1 MRKEKLKDIGKFYS
15 GLSGK
20 SKEDFSNGNALFV
33 TYNNIFNNPILN
45 PTITDTVLVNQGE
58 KQNEV
63 LLGDILFT
71 GSSETPEEA
80 GMSSVVLTEPKT
92 KMYLNSF
99 CFGFRLNDKKEI
111 SSAYIGH
118 LLRSA
123 SMRKAISKTA
133 FGVTRFNINK
143 ERLSNIEIPLPP
155 LSIQREI
162 VSVLDSFTTLIDKMK
177 KVVEMRKKQMECY
190 RERLMSPKEGWTVNT
205 LGEIGTF
212 TRGSGLQKSDLRDA
226 GFPCIH
232 YGQIHTFYNLAA
244 YKTKSF
250 CDENY
255 AKKLK
260 KGKTGDLLIAT
271 TSEDVEACCKAVAWL
286 GDSEV
291 AYSTDSYCY
300 SHDQD
305 PKFMAYLFQTEMFAK
320 QKRMAA
326 TGAKVVRVSGEAM
339 ATFSFALPPLS
350 KQREIARTLDIF
362 EEYIQRLEKLI
373 SLRQKQYEYYR
384 EKLLTFE

>member
-1 MRKEKLKDIGKFYS
+1 MNRIEEMTKRLCPKGVESVK
-15 GLSGK
+15 
-20 SKEDFSNGNALFV
+20 
-33 TYNNIFNNPILN
+33 
-45 PTITDTVLVNQGE
+45 
-58 KQNEV
+58 
-63 LLGDILFT
+63 LGDYCSFSRGQNLSSANAVFGNVPVISGGQKPSFYHNQANREENSIAVAGSGAYAGYVSFWNHPVWIADAFTVEPCDKLLKKYVYLFLKHNQ
-71 GSSETPEEA
+71 A
-80 GMSSVVLTEPKT
+80 KI
-92 KMYLNSF
+92 
-99 CFGFRLNDKKEI
+99 FRLQKG
-111 SSAYIGH
+111 A
-118 LLRSA
+118 
-123 SMRKAISKTA
+123 
-133 FGVTRFNINK
+133 GVPHVHGSDLCSF
-143 ERLSNIEIPLPP
+143 EIPLPP

-177 KVVEMRKKQMECY
+177 KEVEMRKKQMECY
-190 RERLMSPKEGWTVNT
+190 RERLMSPKEGWMVKT

-232 YGQIHTFYNLAA
+232 YGQIHTFYNFAA

-291 AYSTDSYCY
+291 AYSTDSYCF

>member
-1 MRKEKLKDIGKFYS
+1 MNRIEEMIKRLCPKGVESVKLGNYIILYTGEQLNKANMFKMGSYPVINGGVSAS
-15 GLSGK
+15 G
-20 SKEDFSNGNALFV
+20 FV
-33 TYNNIFNNPILN
+33 EAYNEQAN
-45 PTITDTVLVNQGE
+45 TITISQGGASAGYVNFIKVPFWAGAHCFVIKPNSDNLNKRFLYHYIKGQEFFIQQCQQGAGIPSVNSD
-58 KQNEV
+58 KIKK
-63 LLGDILFT
+63 LL
-71 GSSETPEEA
+71 
-80 GMSSVVLTEPKT
+80 
-92 KMYLNSF
+92 
-99 CFGFRLNDKKEI
+99 
-111 SSAYIGH
+111 
-118 LLRSA
+118 
-123 SMRKAISKTA
+123 
-133 FGVTRFNINK
+133 
-143 ERLSNIEIPLPP
+143 IPLPP
-155 LSIQREI
+155 LSIQQEI

-177 KVVEMRKKQMECY
+177 KEVEMRKKQMECY
-190 RERLMSPKEGWTVNT
+190 RERLMSPKEGWTVKT

-232 YGQIHTFYNLAA
+232 YGQIHTFYNFAA

-291 AYSTDSYCY
+291 VYSTDSYCY

>member
-1 MRKEKLKDIGKFYS
+1 MNRIGEMIKRLCPKGVES
-15 GLSGK
+15 VK
-20 SKEDFSNGNALFV
+20 
-33 TYNNIFNNPILN
+33 
-45 PTITDTVLVNQGE
+45 
-58 KQNEV
+58 
-63 LLGDILFT
+63 LGDYCSFSRGQNLSSANAVFGNVPVISGGQKPSFYHNQANREEDSIAVAGSGAYAGYVSFWDHPVWIADAFTVEPCDKLLKKYVYLFLKYNQ
-71 GSSETPEEA
+71 A
-80 GMSSVVLTEPKT
+80 KI
-92 KMYLNSF
+92 
-99 CFGFRLNDKKEI
+99 FRLQKG
-111 SSAYIGH
+111 A
-118 LLRSA
+118 
-123 SMRKAISKTA
+123 
-133 FGVTRFNINK
+133 GVPHVHGSDLCSF
-143 ERLSNIEIPLPP
+143 EIPLPP
-155 LSIQREI
+155 LSIQQEI

-177 KVVEMRKKQMECY
+177 KEVEMRKKQMECY
-190 RERLMSPKEGWTVNT
+190 RERLMSPKEGWTVKT

-232 YGQIHTFYNLAA
+232 YGQIHTFYNFAA

>member
-1 MRKEKLKDIGKFYS
+1 MNRIEEMIKRLCPKGVESVK
-15 GLSGK
+15 
-20 SKEDFSNGNALFV
+20 
-33 TYNNIFNNPILN
+33 
-45 PTITDTVLVNQGE
+45 
-58 KQNEV
+58 
-63 LLGDILFT
+63 LGDYCSFSRGQNLSSANAVFGNVPVISGGQKPSFYHNQANREENSIAVAGSGAYAGYVSFWDHPVWIADAFTVEPCDKLLKKYVYLFLKHNQ
-71 GSSETPEEA
+71 A
-80 GMSSVVLTEPKT
+80 KI
-92 KMYLNSF
+92 
-99 CFGFRLNDKKEI
+99 FRLQKG
-111 SSAYIGH
+111 A
-118 LLRSA
+118 
-123 SMRKAISKTA
+123 
-133 FGVTRFNINK
+133 GVPHVHGSDLCSF
-143 ERLSNIEIPLPP
+143 EIPLPP
-155 LSIQREI
+155 LSIQQEI
-162 VSVLDSFTTLIDKMK
+162 VSVLDPFTTLIDKMK
-177 KVVEMRKKQMECY
+177 KEVEMRKKQMECY
-190 RERLMSPKEGWTVNT
+190 RERLMSPKEGWMVKT

-232 YGQIHTFYNLAA
+232 YGQIHTFYNFAA

-291 AYSTDSYCY
+291 AYSTDAYCF

>member
-1 MRKEKLKDIGKFYS
+1 MKKRLCPKGVESVKLGDYIVLYTGEQLNKANMFKIGSYPVINGGVSAS
-15 GLSGK
+15 G
-20 SKEDFSNGNALFV
+20 FV
-33 TYNNIFNNPILN
+33 EAYNEQAN
-45 PTITDTVLVNQGE
+45 TITISQGGASAGYVNFIKVPFWAGAHCFVIKPNSDNLNKRFLYHYIKGQEFFIQQCQQGAGIPSVNSD
-58 KQNEV
+58 KIKK
-63 LLGDILFT
+63 LL
-71 GSSETPEEA
+71 
-80 GMSSVVLTEPKT
+80 
-92 KMYLNSF
+92 
-99 CFGFRLNDKKEI
+99 
-111 SSAYIGH
+111 
-118 LLRSA
+118 
-123 SMRKAISKTA
+123 
-133 FGVTRFNINK
+133 
-143 ERLSNIEIPLPP
+143 IPLPP
-155 LSIQREI
+155 LSIQQEI

-177 KVVEMRKKQMECY
+177 KEVEMRKKQMECY
-190 RERLMSPKEGWTVNT
+190 RERLMSPKEGWTVKT

-232 YGQIHTFYNLAA
+232 YGQIHTFYNFAA

>member
-1 MRKEKLKDIGKFYS
+1 MIKRLCPKGVESVK
-15 GLSGK
+15 
-20 SKEDFSNGNALFV
+20 
-33 TYNNIFNNPILN
+33 
-45 PTITDTVLVNQGE
+45 
-58 KQNEV
+58 
-63 LLGDILFT
+63 LGDYCSFSRGQNLSSANAVFGNVPVISGGQKPSFYHNQANREENSIAVAGSGAYAGYVSFWDHPVWIADAFTVEPCDKLLKKYVYLFLKHNQ
-71 GSSETPEEA
+71 A
-80 GMSSVVLTEPKT
+80 KI
-92 KMYLNSF
+92 
-99 CFGFRLNDKKEI
+99 FRLQKG
-111 SSAYIGH
+111 A
-118 LLRSA
+118 
-123 SMRKAISKTA
+123 
-133 FGVTRFNINK
+133 GVPHVHGSDLCSF
-143 ERLSNIEIPLPP
+143 EIPLPP
-155 LSIQREI
+155 LSIQQEI

-177 KVVEMRKKQMECY
+177 KEVEMRKKQMECY
-190 RERLMSPKEGWTVNT
+190 RERLMSPKEGWTVKT

-232 YGQIHTFYNLAA
+232 YGQIHTFYNFAA

-350 KQREIARTLDIF
+350 KQREIARILDIF

>member
-1 MRKEKLKDIGKFYS
+1 MNRIGEMIKRLCPKGVES
-15 GLSGK
+15 VK
-20 SKEDFSNGNALFV
+20 
-33 TYNNIFNNPILN
+33 
-45 PTITDTVLVNQGE
+45 
-58 KQNEV
+58 
-63 LLGDILFT
+63 LGDYCSFSRGQNLSSANAVFGNVPVISGGQKPSFYHNQANREENSIAVAGSGAYAGYVSFWDHPVWIADAFTVEPCDKLLKKYVYLFLKHNQ
-71 GSSETPEEA
+71 A
-80 GMSSVVLTEPKT
+80 KI
-92 KMYLNSF
+92 
-99 CFGFRLNDKKEI
+99 FRLQKG
-111 SSAYIGH
+111 A
-118 LLRSA
+118 
-123 SMRKAISKTA
+123 
-133 FGVTRFNINK
+133 GVPHVHGSDLCSF
-143 ERLSNIEIPLPP
+143 EIPLPP
-155 LSIQREI
+155 LSIQQEI

-177 KVVEMRKKQMECY
+177 KEVEMRKKQMECY
-190 RERLMSPKEGWTVNT
+190 RERLMSPKEGWTVKT

-232 YGQIHTFYNLAA
+232 YGQIHTFYNFAA

-250 CDENY
+250 CGENY

>member
-1 MRKEKLKDIGKFYS
+1 MNRIEEMKKRLCPKGVESVKLGDYIVLYTGEQLNKANMFKIGSYPVINGGVSAS
-15 GLSGK
+15 G
-20 SKEDFSNGNALFV
+20 FV
-33 TYNNIFNNPILN
+33 EAYNEQAN
-45 PTITDTVLVNQGE
+45 TITISQGGASAGYVNFIKVPFWAGAHCFVIKPNSDNLNKRFLYHYIKGQEFFIQQCQQGAGIPSVNSD
-58 KQNEV
+58 KIKK
-63 LLGDILFT
+63 LL
-71 GSSETPEEA
+71 
-80 GMSSVVLTEPKT
+80 
-92 KMYLNSF
+92 
-99 CFGFRLNDKKEI
+99 
-111 SSAYIGH
+111 
-118 LLRSA
+118 
-123 SMRKAISKTA
+123 
-133 FGVTRFNINK
+133 
-143 ERLSNIEIPLPP
+143 IPLPP
-155 LSIQREI
+155 LSIQQEI

-177 KVVEMRKKQMECY
+177 KEVEMRKKQMECY
-190 RERLMSPKEGWTVNT
+190 RERLMSPKEGWTVKT

-232 YGQIHTFYNLAA
+232 YGQIHTFYNFAA

>member
-1 MRKEKLKDIGKFYS
+1 MNRIEEMIKRLCPKGVESVKLGDYIILYTGEQLNKANMFKIGSYPVINGGVSAS
-15 GLSGK
+15 G
-20 SKEDFSNGNALFV
+20 FV
-33 TYNNIFNNPILN
+33 EAYNEQAN
-45 PTITDTVLVNQGE
+45 TITISQGGASAGYVNFIKVPFWAGAHCFVIKPNSDNLNKRFLYHYIKGQEFFIQQCQQGAGIPSVNSD
-58 KQNEV
+58 KIKK
-63 LLGDILFT
+63 LL
-71 GSSETPEEA
+71 
-80 GMSSVVLTEPKT
+80 
-92 KMYLNSF
+92 
-99 CFGFRLNDKKEI
+99 
-111 SSAYIGH
+111 
-118 LLRSA
+118 
-123 SMRKAISKTA
+123 
-133 FGVTRFNINK
+133 
-143 ERLSNIEIPLPP
+143 IPLPP
-155 LSIQREI
+155 LSIQQEI

-177 KVVEMRKKQMECY
+177 KEVEMRKKQMECY
-190 RERLMSPKEGWTVNT
+190 RERLMSPKEGWTVKT

-232 YGQIHTFYNLAA
+232 YGQIHTFYNFAA

>member
-1 MRKEKLKDIGKFYS
+1 MNRIEEMIKRLCPKGVESVK
-15 GLSGK
+15 
-20 SKEDFSNGNALFV
+20 
-33 TYNNIFNNPILN
+33 
-45 PTITDTVLVNQGE
+45 
-58 KQNEV
+58 
-63 LLGDILFT
+63 LGDYCSFSRGQNLSSANAVFGNVPVISGGQKPSFYHNQANREENSIAVAGSGAYAGYVSFWDHPVWIADAFTVEPCDKLLKKYVYLF
-71 GSSETPEEA
+71 
-80 GMSSVVLTEPKT
+80 LKHNQT
-92 KMYLNSF
+92 KI
-99 CFGFRLNDKKEI
+99 FRLQKG
-111 SSAYIGH
+111 A
-118 LLRSA
+118 
-123 SMRKAISKTA
+123 
-133 FGVTRFNINK
+133 GVPHVHGSDLCSF
-143 ERLSNIEIPLPP
+143 EIPLPP
-155 LSIQREI
+155 LSIQQEI

-177 KVVEMRKKQMECY
+177 KEVEMRKKQMECY
-190 RERLMSPKEGWTVNT
+190 RERLMSPKEGWTVKT

-232 YGQIHTFYNLAA
+232 YGQIHTFYNFAA

-291 AYSTDSYCY
+291 AYSTDSYCF

>member
-1 MRKEKLKDIGKFYS
+1 MNRIEEMTKRLCPKGVESVK
-15 GLSGK
+15 
-20 SKEDFSNGNALFV
+20 
-33 TYNNIFNNPILN
+33 
-45 PTITDTVLVNQGE
+45 
-58 KQNEV
+58 
-63 LLGDILFT
+63 LGDYCSFSRGQNLSSANAVFGNVPVISGGQKPSFYHNQANREENSIAVAGSGAYAGYVSFWDHPVWIADAFTVEPCDKLLKKYVYLFLKHNQ
-71 GSSETPEEA
+71 A
-80 GMSSVVLTEPKT
+80 KI
-92 KMYLNSF
+92 
-99 CFGFRLNDKKEI
+99 FRLQKG
-111 SSAYIGH
+111 A
-118 LLRSA
+118 
-123 SMRKAISKTA
+123 
-133 FGVTRFNINK
+133 GVPHVHGSDLCSF
-143 ERLSNIEIPLPP
+143 EIPLPP
-155 LSIQREI
+155 LAIQQEI
-162 VSVLDSFTTLIDKMK
+162 VSVLDFFTTLIDKMK
-177 KVVEMRKKQMECY
+177 KEVEMRKKQMECY
-190 RERLMSPKEGWTVNT
+190 RERLMSPKEGWTVKT

-232 YGQIHTFYNLAA
+232 YGQIHTFYNFAA

-305 PKFMAYLFQTEMFAK
+305 PKYMAYLFQTEMFAK

>member
-1 MRKEKLKDIGKFYS
+1 MNRIEEMIKRLCPKGVESVKLGDYIILYTGEQLNKADMFKIGSYPVINGGVSAS
-15 GLSGK
+15 G
-20 SKEDFSNGNALFV
+20 FV
-33 TYNNIFNNPILN
+33 EAYNEQAN
-45 PTITDTVLVNQGE
+45 TITISQGGASAGYVNFIKVPFWAGAHCFVIKPNSDNLNKRFLYHYIKGQEFFIQQCQQGAGIPSVNSD
-58 KQNEV
+58 KIKK
-63 LLGDILFT
+63 LL
-71 GSSETPEEA
+71 
-80 GMSSVVLTEPKT
+80 
-92 KMYLNSF
+92 
-99 CFGFRLNDKKEI
+99 
-111 SSAYIGH
+111 
-118 LLRSA
+118 
-123 SMRKAISKTA
+123 
-133 FGVTRFNINK
+133 
-143 ERLSNIEIPLPP
+143 IPLPP

-177 KVVEMRKKQMECY
+177 KEVEMRKKQMECY
-190 RERLMSPKEGWTVNT
+190 RERLMSPKEGWTVKT

-232 YGQIHTFYNLAA
+232 YGQIHTFYNFAA
-244 YKTKSF
+244 YKTKFF

>member
-1 MRKEKLKDIGKFYS
+1 MNRIEEMIKRLCPKGVESVKLGDYIILYTGEQLNKANMFKMGSYPVINGGVSAS
-15 GLSGK
+15 G
-20 SKEDFSNGNALFV
+20 FV
-33 TYNNIFNNPILN
+33 EAYNEQAN
-45 PTITDTVLVNQGE
+45 TITISQGGASAGYVNFIKVSFWAGAHCFVIKPNSDNLNKRFLYHYIKGQEFFIQQCQQGAGIPSVNSD
-58 KQNEV
+58 KIKK
-63 LLGDILFT
+63 LL
-71 GSSETPEEA
+71 
-80 GMSSVVLTEPKT
+80 
-92 KMYLNSF
+92 
-99 CFGFRLNDKKEI
+99 
-111 SSAYIGH
+111 
-118 LLRSA
+118 
-123 SMRKAISKTA
+123 
-133 FGVTRFNINK
+133 
-143 ERLSNIEIPLPP
+143 IPLPP
-155 LSIQREI
+155 LSIQQEI

-177 KVVEMRKKQMECY
+177 KEVEMRKKQMECY
-190 RERLMSPKEGWTVNT
+190 RERLMSPKEGWTVKT

-232 YGQIHTFYNLAA
+232 YGQIHTFYNFAA

>member
-1 MRKEKLKDIGKFYS
+1 MNRIEEMIKRLCPKGVESVKLGNYIILYTGEQLNKANMFKMGSYPVINGGVSAS
-15 GLSGK
+15 G
-20 SKEDFSNGNALFV
+20 FV
-33 TYNNIFNNPILN
+33 EAYNEQAN
-45 PTITDTVLVNQGE
+45 TITISQGGASAGYVNFIKVPFWAGAHCFVIKPNSDNLNKRFLYHYIKGQEFFIQQCQQGAGIPSVNSD
-58 KQNEV
+58 KIKK
-63 LLGDILFT
+63 IL
-71 GSSETPEEA
+71 
-80 GMSSVVLTEPKT
+80 
-92 KMYLNSF
+92 
-99 CFGFRLNDKKEI
+99 
-111 SSAYIGH
+111 
-118 LLRSA
+118 
-123 SMRKAISKTA
+123 
-133 FGVTRFNINK
+133 
-143 ERLSNIEIPLPP
+143 IPLPP
-155 LSIQREI
+155 LSIQQEI

-177 KVVEMRKKQMECY
+177 KEVEMRKKQMECY
-190 RERLMSPKEGWTVNT
+190 RERLMSPKEGWTVKT

-232 YGQIHTFYNLAA
+232 YGQIHTFYNFAA

>member
-1 MRKEKLKDIGKFYS
+1 MIKRLCPKGVESVKLGNYIILYTGEQLNKANMFKMGSYPVINGGVSAS
-15 GLSGK
+15 G
-20 SKEDFSNGNALFV
+20 FV
-33 TYNNIFNNPILN
+33 EAYNEQAN
-45 PTITDTVLVNQGE
+45 TITISQGGASAGYVNFIKVPFWAGAHCFVIKPNSDNLNKRFLYHYIKGQEFFIQQCQQGAGIPSVNSD
-58 KQNEV
+58 KIKK
-63 LLGDILFT
+63 LL
-71 GSSETPEEA
+71 
-80 GMSSVVLTEPKT
+80 
-92 KMYLNSF
+92 
-99 CFGFRLNDKKEI
+99 
-111 SSAYIGH
+111 
-118 LLRSA
+118 
-123 SMRKAISKTA
+123 
-133 FGVTRFNINK
+133 
-143 ERLSNIEIPLPP
+143 IPLPP
-155 LSIQREI
+155 LSIQQEI

-177 KVVEMRKKQMECY
+177 KEVEMRKKQMECY
-190 RERLMSPKEGWTVNT
+190 RERLMSPKEGWTVKT

-232 YGQIHTFYNLAA
+232 YGQIHTFYNFAA

>member
-1 MRKEKLKDIGKFYS
+1 MSKIEKMIKELCPKGVKKV
-15 GLSGK
+15 K
-20 SKEDFSNGNALFV
+20 
-33 TYNNIFNNPILN
+33 
-45 PTITDTVLVNQGE
+45 
-58 KQNEV
+58 
-63 LLGDILFT
+63 LGDYCSFTRGQNLSSANAVFGNVPVISGGQKPSFYHNQANREEDSIAVAGSGAYAGYVSFWDHPVWIADAFTVEPCDKLLKKYVYLFLKYNQ
-71 GSSETPEEA
+71 A
-80 GMSSVVLTEPKT
+80 KI
-92 KMYLNSF
+92 
-99 CFGFRLNDKKEI
+99 FRLQKG
-111 SSAYIGH
+111 A
-118 LLRSA
+118 
-123 SMRKAISKTA
+123 
-133 FGVTRFNINK
+133 GVPHVHGS
-143 ERLSNIEIPLPP
+143 ELSRLEIPLPP
-155 LSIQREI
+155 LSIQQEI

-177 KVVEMRKKQMECY
+177 KEVEMRKKQMECY
-190 RERLMSPKEGWTVNT
+190 RERLMSPKEGWTVKT

-232 YGQIHTFYNLAA
+232 YGQIHTFYNFAA

>member
-1 MRKEKLKDIGKFYS
+1 MNRIGEMIKRLCPKGVES
-15 GLSGK
+15 VK
-20 SKEDFSNGNALFV
+20 
-33 TYNNIFNNPILN
+33 
-45 PTITDTVLVNQGE
+45 
-58 KQNEV
+58 
-63 LLGDILFT
+63 LGDYCSFSRGQNLSSANAVFGNVPVISGGQKPSFYHNQANREENSIAVAGSGAYAGYVSFWDHPVWIADAFTVEPCDKLLKKYVYLFLKHNQ
-71 GSSETPEEA
+71 A
-80 GMSSVVLTEPKT
+80 KI
-92 KMYLNSF
+92 
-99 CFGFRLNDKKEI
+99 FRLQKG
-111 SSAYIGH
+111 A
-118 LLRSA
+118 
-123 SMRKAISKTA
+123 
-133 FGVTRFNINK
+133 GVPHVHGSDLCSF
-143 ERLSNIEIPLPP
+143 EIPLPP
-155 LSIQREI
+155 LSIQQEI

-177 KVVEMRKKQMECY
+177 KEVEMRKKQMECY
-190 RERLMSPKEGWTVNT
+190 RERLMSPKEGWTVKT

-232 YGQIHTFYNLAA
+232 YGQIHTFYNFAA

-326 TGAKVVRVSGEAM
+326 TGAKVVRVSSEAM

>member
-1 MRKEKLKDIGKFYS
+1 MIKRLCPKGVESVK
-15 GLSGK
+15 
-20 SKEDFSNGNALFV
+20 
-33 TYNNIFNNPILN
+33 
-45 PTITDTVLVNQGE
+45 
-58 KQNEV
+58 
-63 LLGDILFT
+63 LGDYCSFSRGQNLSSANAVFGNVPVISGGQKPSFYHNQANREENSIAVAGSGAYAGYVSFWDHPVWIADAFTVEPCDKLLKKYVYLFLKHNQ
-71 GSSETPEEA
+71 A
-80 GMSSVVLTEPKT
+80 KI
-92 KMYLNSF
+92 
-99 CFGFRLNDKKEI
+99 FRLQKG
-111 SSAYIGH
+111 A
-118 LLRSA
+118 
-123 SMRKAISKTA
+123 
-133 FGVTRFNINK
+133 GVPHVHGSDLCSF
-143 ERLSNIEIPLPP
+143 EIPLPP
-155 LSIQREI
+155 LSIQQEI
-162 VSVLDSFTTLIDKMK
+162 VSVLDPFTTLIDKMK
-177 KVVEMRKKQMECY
+177 KEVEMRKKQMECY
-190 RERLMSPKEGWTVNT
+190 RERLMSPKEGWMVKT

-232 YGQIHTFYNLAA
+232 YGQIHTFYNFAA

-291 AYSTDSYCY
+291 AYSTDAYCF

>member
-1 MRKEKLKDIGKFYS
+1 MNRIGEMIKRLCPKGVES
-15 GLSGK
+15 VK
-20 SKEDFSNGNALFV
+20 
-33 TYNNIFNNPILN
+33 
-45 PTITDTVLVNQGE
+45 
-58 KQNEV
+58 
-63 LLGDILFT
+63 LGDYCSFSRGQNLSSANAVFGNVPVISGGQKPSFYHNQANREENSIAVAGSGAYAGYVSFWDHPVWIADAFTVEPCDKLLKKYVYLFLKHNQ
-71 GSSETPEEA
+71 A
-80 GMSSVVLTEPKT
+80 KI
-92 KMYLNSF
+92 
-99 CFGFRLNDKKEI
+99 FRLQKG
-111 SSAYIGH
+111 A
-118 LLRSA
+118 
-123 SMRKAISKTA
+123 
-133 FGVTRFNINK
+133 GVPHVHGSDLCSF
-143 ERLSNIEIPLPP
+143 EIPLPP
-155 LSIQREI
+155 LSIQQEI

-177 KVVEMRKKQMECY
+177 KEVEMRKKQMECY
-190 RERLMSPKEGWTVNT
+190 RERLMSPKEGWTVKT

-232 YGQIHTFYNLAA
+232 YGQIHTFYNFAA

-350 KQREIARTLDIF
+350 KQREIARILDIF

>member
-1 MRKEKLKDIGKFYS
+1 MNRIEEMIKRLCPKGVESVKLGNYIILYTGEQLNKANMFKMGSYPVINGGVSAS
-15 GLSGK
+15 G
-20 SKEDFSNGNALFV
+20 FV
-33 TYNNIFNNPILN
+33 EAYNEQAN
-45 PTITDTVLVNQGE
+45 TITISQGGASAGYVNFIKVPFWAGAHCFVIKPNSDNLNKRFLYHYIKGQEFFIQQCQQGAGIPSVNSD
-58 KQNEV
+58 KIKK
-63 LLGDILFT
+63 LL
-71 GSSETPEEA
+71 
-80 GMSSVVLTEPKT
+80 
-92 KMYLNSF
+92 
-99 CFGFRLNDKKEI
+99 
-111 SSAYIGH
+111 
-118 LLRSA
+118 
-123 SMRKAISKTA
+123 
-133 FGVTRFNINK
+133 
-143 ERLSNIEIPLPP
+143 IPLPP
-155 LSIQREI
+155 LSIQQEI

-177 KVVEMRKKQMECY
+177 KEVEMRKKQMECY
-190 RERLMSPKEGWTVNT
+190 RERLMSPKEGWTVKT

-232 YGQIHTFYNLAA
+232 YGQIHTFYNFAA

-373 SLRQKQYEYYR
+373 SLRQKLYEYYR

>member
-1 MRKEKLKDIGKFYS
+1 MNRIGEMIKRLCPKGVES
-15 GLSGK
+15 VK
-20 SKEDFSNGNALFV
+20 
-33 TYNNIFNNPILN
+33 
-45 PTITDTVLVNQGE
+45 
-58 KQNEV
+58 
-63 LLGDILFT
+63 LGDYCSFSRGQNLSSANAVFGNVPVISGGQKPSFYHNQANREENSIAVAGSGAYAGYVSFWDHPVWIADAFTVEPCDKLLKKYVYLFLKHNQ
-71 GSSETPEEA
+71 A
-80 GMSSVVLTEPKT
+80 KI
-92 KMYLNSF
+92 
-99 CFGFRLNDKKEI
+99 FRLQKG
-111 SSAYIGH
+111 A
-118 LLRSA
+118 
-123 SMRKAISKTA
+123 
-133 FGVTRFNINK
+133 GVPHVHGSDLCSF
-143 ERLSNIEIPLPP
+143 EIPLPP
-155 LSIQREI
+155 LSIQQEI

-177 KVVEMRKKQMECY
+177 KEVEMRKKQMECY
-190 RERLMSPKEGWTVNT
+190 RERLMSPKEGWTVKT

-232 YGQIHTFYNLAA
+232 YGQIHTFYNFAA

>member
-1 MRKEKLKDIGKFYS
+1 MNRIEEMIKRLCPKGVESVK
-15 GLSGK
+15 
-20 SKEDFSNGNALFV
+20 
-33 TYNNIFNNPILN
+33 
-45 PTITDTVLVNQGE
+45 
-58 KQNEV
+58 
-63 LLGDILFT
+63 LGDYCSFSRGQNLSSANAVFGNVPVISGGQKPSFYHNQANREENSIAVAGSGAYAGYVSFWDHPVWIADAFTVEPCDKLLKKYVYLFLKHNQ
-71 GSSETPEEA
+71 A
-80 GMSSVVLTEPKT
+80 KI
-92 KMYLNSF
+92 
-99 CFGFRLNDKKEI
+99 FRLQKG
-111 SSAYIGH
+111 A
-118 LLRSA
+118 
-123 SMRKAISKTA
+123 
-133 FGVTRFNINK
+133 GVPHVHGSDLCSF
-143 ERLSNIEIPLPP
+143 EIPLPP
-155 LSIQREI
+155 LSIQQEI

-177 KVVEMRKKQMECY
+177 KEVEMRKKQMECY
-190 RERLMSPKEGWTVNT
+190 RERLMSPKEGWMVKT

-232 YGQIHTFYNLAA
+232 YGQIHTFYNFAA

-291 AYSTDSYCY
+291 AYSTDAYCF

>member
-1 MRKEKLKDIGKFYS
+1 MNRIEEMIKRLCPKGVESVK
-15 GLSGK
+15 
-20 SKEDFSNGNALFV
+20 
-33 TYNNIFNNPILN
+33 
-45 PTITDTVLVNQGE
+45 
-58 KQNEV
+58 
-63 LLGDILFT
+63 LGDYCSFSRGQNLSSANAVFGNVPVISGGQKPSFYHNQANREENSIAVAGSGAYAGYVSFWDHPVWIADAFTVEPCDKLLKKYVYLFLKHNQ
-71 GSSETPEEA
+71 A
-80 GMSSVVLTEPKT
+80 KI
-92 KMYLNSF
+92 
-99 CFGFRLNDKKEI
+99 FRLQKG
-111 SSAYIGH
+111 A
-118 LLRSA
+118 
-123 SMRKAISKTA
+123 
-133 FGVTRFNINK
+133 GVPHVHGSDLCSF
-143 ERLSNIEIPLPP
+143 EIPLPP
-155 LSIQREI
+155 LSIQQEI

-177 KVVEMRKKQMECY
+177 KEVEMRKKQMECY
-190 RERLMSPKEGWTVNT
+190 RERLMSPKEGWTVKT

-232 YGQIHTFYNLAA
+232 YGQIHTFYNFAA

-339 ATFSFALPPLS
+339 VTFSFALPPLS

>member
-1 MRKEKLKDIGKFYS
+1 MNRIEEMIKRLCPKGVESVKLGNYIILYTGEQLNKANMFKMGSYPVINGGVSAS
-15 GLSGK
+15 G
-20 SKEDFSNGNALFV
+20 FV
-33 TYNNIFNNPILN
+33 EAYNEQAN
-45 PTITDTVLVNQGE
+45 TITISQGGASAGYVNFIKVPFWAGAHCFVIKPNSDNLNRRFLYHYIKGQEFFIQQCQQGAGIPSVNSD
-58 KQNEV
+58 KIKK
-63 LLGDILFT
+63 LL
-71 GSSETPEEA
+71 
-80 GMSSVVLTEPKT
+80 
-92 KMYLNSF
+92 
-99 CFGFRLNDKKEI
+99 
-111 SSAYIGH
+111 
-118 LLRSA
+118 
-123 SMRKAISKTA
+123 
-133 FGVTRFNINK
+133 
-143 ERLSNIEIPLPP
+143 IPLPP
-155 LSIQREI
+155 LSIQQEI

-177 KVVEMRKKQMECY
+177 KEVEMRKKQMECY
-190 RERLMSPKEGWTVNT
+190 RERLMSPKEGWTVKT

-232 YGQIHTFYNLAA
+232 YGQIHTFYNFAA